1 MYLQLSTGIGETNY
15 FGLSP
20 KTSQKVGL
28 SPKMEGKYIGS
39 ATTQAIVVEH
49 LVGTHTTDPKGA
61 KLDTINRIFSRT
73 LTTFLIV
80 TKQDHVLF
88 HSRDKT
94 QRNNRHHRHF
104 RNRPFRCC
112 FK

>member
-1 MYLQLSTGIGETNY
+1 MILFWSESKNFPEGGSQLKNGRQN
-15 FGLSP
+15 
-20 KTSQKVGL
+20 
-28 SPKMEGKYIGS
+28 MDAYIDS
-39 ATTQAIVVEH
+39 VTTQAIVVEN

-73 LTTFLIV
+73 LMTFLIV

-94 QRNNRHHRHF
+94 QHNNRHHRHF